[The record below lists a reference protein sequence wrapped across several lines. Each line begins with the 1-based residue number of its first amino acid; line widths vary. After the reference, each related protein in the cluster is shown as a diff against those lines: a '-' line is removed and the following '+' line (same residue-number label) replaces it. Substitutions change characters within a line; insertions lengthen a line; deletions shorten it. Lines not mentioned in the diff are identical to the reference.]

1 MMESEA
7 KVRVRIDTSQA
18 RGDMADLTKTAQG
31 ATVRVGQS
39 IRDSVSA
46 GIHAI
51 GAGGAFG
58 SAASAFRAPTE
69 GGISAIFGEL
79 IGPFAESA
87 ENWILGD
94 LGVEAKANQRL
105 QSEVLDT
112 WGQAI
117 GMNKSNLERAKVY
130 ADQRRPQLIQEEEGR
145 KAIKSSTDFY
155 SVKFDDVI
163 KRLGE
168 VMSSAATAAAQY
180 LLDRLPFMGSH

>member
-46 GIHAI
+46 GLHAV
-51 GAGGAFG
+51 GAGGAF
-58 SAASAFRAPTE
+58 SAAAGSFRAPTE
-69 GGISAIFGEL
+69 GSISAIAGEL
-79 IGPFAESA
+79 LGPLGESFDS
-87 ENWILGD
+87 WLWGD
-94 LGVEAKANQRL
+94 LGPEAKANQRL
-105 QSEVLDT
+105 QGEVLDT

-117 GMNKSNLERAKVY
+117 GMNKSNLERAKAY

-145 KAIKSSTDFY
+145 KAIRSSSDFY

-168 VMSSAATAAAQY
+168 VMSEAAKSAAQY

>member
-46 GIHAI
+46 GLHAV
-51 GAGGAFG
+51 GAGGAF
-58 SAASAFRAPTE
+58 SAAAGAFRGPTE
-69 GGISAIFGEL
+69 GGISAIAGEL
-79 IGPFAESA
+79 LGPLGQSFED
-87 ENWILGD
+87 WILGD
-94 LGVEAKANQRL
+94 LAPQARADSKLR
-105 QSEVLDT
+105 SEVEDV

-117 GMNKSNLERAKVY
+117 GMNRSNLDRAKAY

-145 KAIKSSTDFY
+145 KAIRSSSDFY

-168 VMSSAATAAAQY
+168 VMSEAAKSAAQY